1 VKIADLTGPM
11 WRTHADLRRRVSR
24 RGGEGP
30 ALEVIGTSD
39 RSDLDRWNAATE
51 AAREAYRTTVAP
63 ATGSLAVV
71 CVSNRPWQL
80 ANVLANV
87 RRQRHPVPEFL
98 LVLNTDDVGLSQ
110 VSDAMAVLDG
120 DGVRWSLLSRSSDIS
135 LGHCLNAALAHTDAR
150 YIAKFDDDD
159 VYGPEFIADS
169 MRAHAYAAAGVVGK
183 HSYYAHLVETDELA
197 LRFPAHEFTYSS
209 TLAGGTLVID
219 RDLVGEQRFAN
230 ISLGEDRAF
239 IRQCHRRGISTFSA
253 DRFGYVQTRS
263 SDNTWTIPR
272 DEFLEKSIVVD
283 GGSAIEAAVAEVLR

>member
-1 VKIADLTGPM
+1 VRLDDALGLM
-11 WRTHADLRRRVSR
+11 WRTHADLRRWVSR
-24 RGGEGP
+24 RGGAGP

-39 RSDLDRWNAATE
+39 RSDLDRWNAATD
-51 AAREAYRTTVAP
+51 AARDAYRTAVAP

-80 ANVLANV
+80 TNVLANV

-98 LVLNTDDVGLSQ
+98 LVLNTDEVVLSQ
-110 VSDAMAVLDG
+110 LSEAMAVLDD

-183 HSYYAHLVETDELA
+183 HSYYAHLVESDELV
-197 LRFPAHEFTYSS
+197 LRFPTHEFSYSS

-219 RDLVGEQRFAN
+219 RDRVGDQRFAD

-239 IRQCHRRGISTFSA
+239 IRQCLRRGISTFSA

-263 SDNTWTIPR
+263 GDNTWSITR
-272 DEFLEKSIVVD
+272 DEFLEKSVVVD
-283 GGSAIEAAVAEVLR
+283 EGSAIASALERVLH

>member
-51 AAREAYRTTVAP
+51 AAREAYRTTVAL

-135 LGHCLNAALAHTDAR
+135 LGHCLNAALGYQNADEHSQEKAVS
-150 YIAKFDDDD
+150 FDPRCAP
-159 VYGPEFIADS
+159 VCASERAGLRRSAWHPEKYFQ
-169 MRAHAYAAAGVVGK
+169 GV
-183 HSYYAHLVETDELA
+183 
-197 LRFPAHEFTYSS
+197 
-209 TLAGGTLVID
+209 
-219 RDLVGEQRFAN
+219 
-230 ISLGEDRAF
+230 
-239 IRQCHRRGISTFSA
+239 
-253 DRFGYVQTRS
+253 
-263 SDNTWTIPR
+263 
-272 DEFLEKSIVVD
+272 
-283 GGSAIEAAVAEVLR
+283 